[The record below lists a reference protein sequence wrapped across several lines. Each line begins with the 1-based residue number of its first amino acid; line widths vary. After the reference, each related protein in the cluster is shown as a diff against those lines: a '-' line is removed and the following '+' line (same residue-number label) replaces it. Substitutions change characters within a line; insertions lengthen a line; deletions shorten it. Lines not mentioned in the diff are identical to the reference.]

1 MQSFSKKEQG
11 TLNDVEKVKEWFS
24 KDLFVKGIGTQIV
37 ELSKEKAVVTVTIL
51 PAHQNANGCA
61 QGGML
66 YTVADYTFAL
76 HANYLHGPAVT
87 QGGRVQYLIPA
98 QVGEELTFTATETAH
113 AGHNTISEVVAKNS
127 AGEIV
132 CVCNFNGFVR

>member
-1 MQSFSKKEQG
+1 M
-11 TLNDVEKVKEWFS
+11 LNDAEKVKEWFS
-24 KDLFVKGIGTQIV
+24 HDLFVQGIGAQIV
-37 ELSKEKAVVTVTIL
+37 ELSQEKTVVKTTVL
-51 PAHQNANGCA
+51 PAHQNANGYA

-66 YTVADYTFAL
+66 YTVADYAFAL

-87 QGGRVQYLIPA
+87 QGGRVQYLIPVK
-98 QVGEELTFTATETAH
+98 VGEELTFTATETAH
-113 AGHNTISEVVAKNS
+113 AGHNTISEVVVKNN

>member
-1 MQSFSKKEQG
+1 MTE
-11 TLNDVEKVKEWFS
+11 LEKVKEHFA
-24 KDLFVKGIGTQIV
+24 KDEFVKGIGAEIV
-37 ELSKEKAVVTVTIL
+37 ELTEEKAVVKTVVK
-51 PAHQNANGCA
+51 ACHVNANNVA

-66 YTVADYTFAL
+66 YTVADYAFAL
-76 HANYLHGPAVT
+76 HANYLHGPSVT

-98 QVGEELTFTATETAH
+98 KVGEQLTFVATETAH
-113 AGHNTISEVVAKNS
+113 VGHNTVSEVVVKNG

>member
-1 MQSFSKKEQG
+1 M
-11 TLNDVEKVKEWFS
+11 LNDAEKVKEWFS
-24 KDLFVKGIGTQIV
+24 HDLFVQGIGAQIV
-37 ELSKEKAVVTVTIL
+37 ELSQEKTVVKATVL
-51 PAHQNANGCA
+51 PAHQNANGYA

-66 YTVADYTFAL
+66 YTVADYAFAL

-87 QGGRVQYLIPA
+87 QGGRVQYLIPVK
-98 QVGEELTFTATETAH
+98 VGEELTFTATETAH
-113 AGHNTISEVVAKNS
+113 AGHNTISEVVVKNS

>member
-1 MQSFSKKEQG
+1 M
-11 TLNDVEKVKEWFS
+11 LNDAEKVKEWFS
-24 KDLFVKGIGTQIV
+24 HDLFVQGIGAQIV
-37 ELSKEKAVVTVTIL
+37 ELSQEKTVVKTTVL
-51 PAHQNANGCA
+51 PAHQNANGYA

-66 YTVADYTFAL
+66 YTVADYAFAL

-87 QGGRVQYLIPA
+87 QGGRVQYLIPVK
-98 QVGEELTFTATETAH
+98 VGEELTFTATETAH
-113 AGHNTISEVVAKNS
+113 AGHNTVSEVVVKNN

>member
-1 MQSFSKKEQG
+1 M
-11 TLNDVEKVKEWFS
+11 LNEAEKVKEWFS
-24 KDLFVKGIGTQIV
+24 HDLFVQGIGAQIV
-37 ELSKEKAVVTVTIL
+37 ELSQEKTVVKTTVL
-51 PAHQNANGCA
+51 PAHQNANGYA

-66 YTVADYTFAL
+66 YTVADYAFAL

-87 QGGRVQYLIPA
+87 QGGRVQYLIPVK
-98 QVGEELTFTATETAH
+98 VGEELTFTATETAH
-113 AGHNTISEVVAKNS
+113 AGHNTVSEVVVKNS

>member
-1 MQSFSKKEQG
+1 M
-11 TLNDVEKVKEWFS
+11 NDVEKVMEWFS
-24 KDLFVKGIGTQIV
+24 HDRFVQGVGVQIV
-37 ELSKEKAVVTVTIL
+37 ELSKEKAVVKSTVQ
-51 PAHQNANGCA
+51 PCHQNANGCA

-76 HANYLHGPAVT
+76 HANLLHGPAVT

-98 QVGEELTFTATETAH
+98 KIGEELTFTATETAC
-113 AGHNTISEVVAKNS
+113 AGHNTVSEVVVKNR

>member
-1 MQSFSKKEQG
+1 M
-11 TLNDVEKVKEWFS
+11 LNDAEKVKEWFS
-24 KDLFVKGIGTQIV
+24 HDLFVQGIGAQIV
-37 ELSKEKAVVTVTIL
+37 ELSQEKTVVKTTVL
-51 PAHQNANGCA
+51 PAHQNANGYA

-66 YTVADYTFAL
+66 YTVADYAFAL

-87 QGGRVQYLIPA
+87 QGGRVQYLIPVK
-98 QVGEELTFTATETAH
+98 VGEELTFTATETAH
-113 AGHNTISEVVAKNS
+113 AGHNTISEVVVKNS